1 MKEYL
6 FDKEFLKQL
15 DYHREKETYIR
26 ITSLTN
32 DEYPRE
38 QIEGRATGGSINIDG
53 VSAVRRSCSLNM
65 IALDEDVILTDNFWC
80 YNNKFK
86 LEVGLKNLV
95 DKKYPDIIWFDM
107 GIYIITNFSKSKNTN
122 NLSISLSGKDK
133 MCRLNGEVSGNI
145 MMSTDFG
152 TIETVQKNEETGELT
167 TTIEKLPIYMIIQN
181 AVKEYGQE
189 RAENIIIN
197 DLDQWGYELWEYR
210 GDQPMY
216 LFILPGKDGNN
227 PSVIN
232 MTFNGETNVEIVKD
246 DSQTIPALLKDFE
259 TAGGKFFSMNT
270 LDSDYNNNATL
281 INFSNTLQCYVAKKE

>member
-1 MKEYL
+1 MKDYL
-6 FDKEFLKQL
+6 FDKAFLKKL

-26 ITSLTN
+26 IISLTN

-38 QIEGRATGGSINIDG
+38 QIEGKATGGSINVDG
-53 VSAVRRSCSLNM
+53 ASAVRRSCSLSL
-65 IALDEDVILTDNFWC
+65 IALEDDVILTDNFWC

-86 LEVGLKNLV
+86 LEVGLKNLI
-95 DKKYPDIIWFDM
+95 DNKYPDIIWFDM
-107 GIYIITNFSKSKNTN
+107 GIYIITSFSKSKNTN

-189 RAENIIIN
+189 RSENIIIN

-210 GDQPMY
+210 GNQPMY
-216 LFILPGKDGNN
+216 LFILPGTDGNN

-232 MTFNGETNVEIVKD
+232 MTFNGETLFTFADNKL
-246 DSQTIPALLKDFE
+246 QTDWENRLNE
-259 TAGGKFFSMNT
+259 
-270 LDSDYNNNATL
+270 YNQQA
-281 INFSNTLQCYVAKKE
+281 QKEWEQKNEDQK